1 MEKIKTT
8 YTINFD
14 AQLSDL
20 TSKVESARKSLQKLM
35 DSGNAP
41 QLEKTFSKI
50 DAQLDK
56 LRTKA
61 STPIRS
67 NAAFGQM
74 ENNVA
79 TINTLLENLNKS
91 IGELAV
97 SSTSKKI
104 TLLPANEQKKINDA
118 KNCNLYKNFIKEH
131 DVSSK

>member
-1 MEKIKTT
+1 
-8 YTINFD
+8 
-14 AQLSDL
+14 
-20 TSKVESARKSLQKLM
+20 M

-104 TLLPANEQKKINDA
+104 TLLPTKNIQKHS
-118 KNCNLYKNFIKEH
+118 IKL
-131 DVSSK
+131 SNTNPCLKTI

>member
-50 DAQLDK
+50 D
-56 LRTKA
+56 
-61 STPIRS
+61 I
-67 NAAFGQM
+67 
-74 ENNVA
+74 
-79 TINTLLENLNKS
+79 
-91 IGELAV
+91 
-97 SSTSKKI
+97 
-104 TLLPANEQKKINDA
+104 
-118 KNCNLYKNFIKEH
+118 
-131 DVSSK
+131 